1 MTSATRDAQGY
12 PLSGED
18 SVPDKHRL
26 ARLKDHM
33 ASVMGLL
40 QEANER
46 NEQLMVQLEQ
56 WKTDYA
62 TLRRDYLALKYGQL
76 CSTCQLQR
84 LSMRDGEC
92 VEVTCSQCRP
102 HEAGLK
108 RLLEEEEGKSRFWQ
122 GCYESVLSKY
132 YGCQGDVDGAD
143 GGLQ

>member
-1 MTSATRDAQGY
+1 MSHTRDARGY

-18 SVPDKHRL
+18 TVPDRL
-26 ARLKDHM
+26 SRLKEHL

-46 NEQLMVQLEQ
+46 NEQLMGQLGK

-62 TLRRDYLALKYGQL
+62 ALRNDYLALKYGQL
-76 CSTCQLQR
+76 CSSCQLQR

-92 VEVTCSQCRP
+92 LEVTCNPCR
-102 HEAGLK
+102 HKEVGLK
-108 RLLEEEEGKSRFWQ
+108 KLLEEEEGKSRFWQ
-122 GCYESVLSKY
+122 ECYESVLSKY
-132 YGCQGDVDGAD
+132 YGGCQGNVDGAD